1 MMNQQRINQDR
12 NSLGIILQMVQNI
25 EVPLTT
31 LIEETYRIN
40 HLQRIN
46 SLQKDSKEI
55 LFSNTQ
61 EIKQLIDEVLAH
73 IKSNQELAL
82 QPTIFKVFDSNERV
96 RSMCGKGIDARR
108 ISKLDIAWLVDLE
121 KEVYKNIDRQEIHL
135 SDLAFSLAVSKRQL
149 NRKVHSLLYLTP
161 NKYIRILKL
170 NKAKQ
175 LIDAFTCDRVSDIS
189 YAVGYSDTHYFSKL
203 FQQQYGVTP
212 KVLLKENSW

>member
-1 MMNQQRINQDR
+1 MNQQRINQDR

>member
-1 MMNQQRINQDR
+1 MNQQRINQDR

-212 KVLLKENSW
+212 KELLKENSW